1 MRTPVGIFMSN
12 GQKQTFC
19 KPALTIDEQ
28 LDLLISRGLIIPDHD
43 KARHYLRYIGYYRL
57 SGYFLT
63 FQQKASG
70 LAPHTFKDGVTFKD
84 ALDIYIFDRELRL
97 LVMDAIERIEVAFR
111 ACLSNTMSQHHG
123 PHWFMDPSH
132 FHSSFNHAN
141 LIDKIRRE
149 TYHASV
155 TSSRN
160 HPRREVF
167 IHHYYQTYDHPDL
180 PPSWMVVEVMPL
192 GTLSTIYAR
201 LVSRTMQKEICKP
214 FQINHLVMESW
225 LHTMTYL
232 RNLCAHHARLWN
244 RRFSIKPVVMKAYE
258 KQMNRND
265 TFYAQ
270 AVLLYVLMYIIAD
283 GSKWQRRLMELLA
296 KHANVNLG
304 SMGFPLDWQQDPFW
318 RLT

>member
-19 KPALTIDEQ
+19 KPALNLDEQ
-28 LDLLISRGLIIPDHD
+28 LDLLISRGLIIPDRD

-57 SGYFLT
+57 SGYFQI
-63 FQQKASG
+63 FQQKTPG

-84 ALDIYIFDRELRL
+84 ALDTYIFDRELRL
-97 LVMDAIERIEVAFR
+97 HVMDAVERIEVAFR

-132 FHSSFNHAN
+132 FLASFNHPN

-155 TSSRN
+155 APSRN
-160 HPRREVF
+160 HQRREAF
-167 IHHYYQTYDHPDL
+167 IHHYYQTYCHPDL
-180 PPSWMVVEVMPL
+180 PPSWMVMEVMPL

-201 LVSRTMQKEICKP
+201 LVSRDMQKEICKP
-214 FQINHLVMESW
+214 FQINHLIMESW

-232 RNLCAHHARLWN
+232 RNLCAHHSRFWN
-244 RRFSIKPVVMKAYE
+244 RQFSIKPTVMNAYRR
-258 KQMNRND
+258 QMNRNH

-270 AVLLYVLMYIIAD
+270 AAMLYVLMHIIAD

-296 KHANVNLG
+296 KHPNVNLG
-304 SMGFPLDWQQDPFW
+304 AMGFPPDWQQDPFW